1 MIKSVIV
8 TNYLGESIKLILGE
22 PEKSGFLIKS
32 ITGLGP
38 GKADINTTKLSA
50 IDGSVFNSAKVNER
64 NIVLTIVFLEKDT
77 IEDARQLTYKY
88 FPIKKPL
95 TLLIETDNRY
105 CYAEGYVENNDPNIF
120 SIQEQTQISVICPDP
135 YFYSAGETGKN
146 VTIFSGIEPEFEFP
160 FSNESLTENLIITGA
175 IQNKTEEVIT
185 YNGDSETGV
194 FIRIHAIGA
203 VKMITIY
210 NTGTRELMKIDTDKL
225 ASLTGNGIIA
235 SDDILISTVKGNK
248 YVHLVRAGKEYNILN
263 CLGKNSNWFTL
274 AKGDNVFAYVA
285 EEGSSNL
292 QFRIENRVLYEG
304 I

>member
-38 GKADINTTKLSA
+38 GKAEVNTTKLST

-77 IEDARQLTYKY
+77 IEGARQLTYKY

-146 VTIFSGIEPEFEFP
+146 VTAFSGIEPKFEFP

-175 IQNKTEEVIT
+175 VQNKTEEVIT

-194 FIRIHAIGA
+194 FIRIHAIGT

-285 EEGSSNL
+285 EEGLSNL

>member
-38 GKADINTTKLSA
+38 GKAEVNTTKLST

-64 NIVLTIVFLEKDT
+64 NIVLTIIFLEKDT

-105 CYAEGYVENNDPNIF
+105 CYAEGYVENNDPDIF
-120 SIQEQTQISVICPDP
+120 SLQEQTQISVICPDP
-135 YFYSAGETGKN
+135 YFYSAGEAGKN
-146 VTIFSGIEPEFEFP
+146 VTVFSGIEPEFEFP

-225 ASLTGNGIIA
+225 ASLTGSGIIA
-235 SDDILISTVKGNK
+235 SDDILISTVKRKK

-263 CLGKNSNWFTL
+263 CLGKNSDWFTL

>member
-38 GKADINTTKLSA
+38 GKAEVNTTKLST

-160 FSNESLTENLIITGA
+160 FSNESLTENLIITGV

>member
-1 MIKSVIV
+1 MIKSVTV

-38 GKADINTTKLSA
+38 GKAEVNTTKLST

-105 CYAEGYVENNDPNIF
+105 CYAEGYVENNDPDIF

-194 FIRIHAIGA
+194 FIRIHAIAA

-235 SDDILISTVKGNK
+235 RDDILISTVKGNK
-248 YVHLVRAGKEYNILN
+248 YVH
-263 CLGKNSNWFTL
+263 
-274 AKGDNVFAYVA
+274 
-285 EEGSSNL
+285 
-292 QFRIENRVLYEG
+292 
-304 I
+304 